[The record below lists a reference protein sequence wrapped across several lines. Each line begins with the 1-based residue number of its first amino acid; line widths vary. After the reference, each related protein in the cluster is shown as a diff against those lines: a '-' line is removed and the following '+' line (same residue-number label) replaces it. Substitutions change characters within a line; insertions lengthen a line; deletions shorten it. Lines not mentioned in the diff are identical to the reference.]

1 MKPSIRA
8 TLVLVLCMFVAGCAA
23 PVKQWKG
30 NLHTHSV
37 WSDGTDY
44 PEMIV
49 DWYRAHGYD
58 FLALTE
64 HDILSEGERW
74 VDINAPDAG
83 WPPRNESARKALAAY
98 RERFGDWV
106 QEHRDG
112 DRHLVRLRPLS
123 EYRQLF
129 EEPGEFLL
137 LTAEEITDREGAHVN
152 AFNLA
157 SPILPGGGATPR
169 DRIAGNLAAVEQQR
183 TATGRP
189 IVAIVN
195 HPNFVWALTAE
206 DLAAIPY
213 VRLFEVF
220 NGHTMVNNA
229 GDSIRAGTE
238 RIWDVALS
246 LRHAAGL
253 PPIFAVATDDAHDYG
268 ADADTISRP
277 GRGWVMVR
285 APELTA
291 DAIAEALRAGDFYA
305 STGVTIRREVND
317 GRSLRIDIEPEPG
330 AVYRTQFIGT
340 RVSAPLSGRP
350 VIDSAGDTVRT
361 TRIYD
366 DAIGAVLA
374 EVEGTTAEYVFQGDE
389 RYVRAK
395 VISSLPH
402 MDPTTGKRI
411 GVQMAWL
418 QPADAEPTLQIG
430 SGPHAGAAQR
440 HAGARSR

>member
-1 MKPSIRA
+1 MNTVHERA
-8 TLVLVLCMFVAGCAA
+8 SRPGIGFVLLLLLTAGCAA
-23 PVKQWKG
+23 PMKQWKG

-49 DWYRAHGYD
+49 DWYRANGYD

-64 HDILSEGERW
+64 HDLLSEGERW
-74 VDINAPDAG
+74 VDVNAPDAG
-83 WPPRNESARKALAAY
+83 WPPRNESARRALPGY

-106 QEHRDG
+106 QEHHDG
-112 DRHLVRLRPLS
+112 ERHLVRLRPLS
-123 EYRQLF
+123 EYRRLF

-137 LTAEEITDREGAHVN
+137 LAAEEITDREGAHVN

-157 SPILPGGGATPR
+157 TAILPGGGATPR

-183 TATGRP
+183 TETGRT

-229 GDSIRAGTE
+229 GDSLHASTE

-253 PPIFAVATDDAHDYG
+253 SPLFGVATDDAHDFREYG
-268 ADADTISRP
+268 DTISRP

-291 DAIAEALRAGDFYA
+291 DAIADALSAGDFYA
-305 STGVTIRREVND
+305 STGVTIRREDHDERRV
-317 GRSLRIDIEPEPG
+317 RIEIESQPG

-340 RVSAPLSGRP
+340 RMATPLAARP
-350 VIDSAGDTVRT
+350 VTDAAGDTIRT
-361 TRIYD
+361 TRIHD
-366 DAIGAVLA
+366 DGIGVVLA
-374 EVEGTTAEYVFQGDE
+374 EVEGTSAEYVFRGDE

-395 VISSLPH
+395 VISSLPQI
-402 MDPTTGKRI
+402 DPTTGKRM
-411 GVQMAWL
+411 GRQTAWL
-418 QPADAEPTLQIG
+418 QPRGRGTHSADRLT
-430 SGPHAGAAQR
+430 R
-440 HAGARSR
+440 TR

>member
-1 MKPSIRA
+1 MNLGTRPCIA
-8 TLVLVLCMFVAGCAA
+8 LVLLSVVAGCAA

-49 DWYRAHGYD
+49 DWYRANGYD

-64 HDILSEGERW
+64 HDMLAEGERW
-74 VDINAPDAG
+74 VDVNAPDAG
-83 WPPRNESARKALAAY
+83 WPPRNESARRALPGY
-98 RERFGDWV
+98 RERFGNWV

-112 DRHLVRLRPLS
+112 ERHLVRLRPLS

-152 AFNLA
+152 AFNLDSA
-157 SPILPGGGATPR
+157 ILPGGGATPR
-169 DRIAGNLAAVEQQR
+169 ERIAGNLAAVEQQR
-183 TATGRP
+183 TTTGRA

-213 VRLFEVF
+213 ARLFEVF

-229 GDSIRAGTE
+229 GDSIHAGTE

-253 PPIFAVATDDAHDYG
+253 PPLFAVATDDAHDYR
-268 ADADTISRP
+268 AYSDTISRP

-285 APELTA
+285 APVLTA
-291 DAIAEALRAGDFYA
+291 DSIAEALRAGDFYA
-305 STGVTIRREVND
+305 STGVTIRREQHD
-317 GRSLRIDIEPEPG
+317 ERSMRIEVEPDPG

-340 RVSAPLSGRP
+340 RSATPLGGRP
-350 VIDSAGDTVRT
+350 VTDAASDTIRT

-366 DAIGAVLA
+366 DGVGVVLA
-374 EVEGTTAEYVFQGDE
+374 EVDGTSAVYVFHGDE

-395 VISSLPH
+395 VVSSLPH
-402 MDPTTGKRI
+402 IDPTTGRII
-411 GVQMAWL
+411 GVQTAWL
-418 QPADAEPTLQIG
+418 QPVFRDT
-430 SGPHAGAAQR
+430 AGRRQ
-440 HAGARSR
+440 H